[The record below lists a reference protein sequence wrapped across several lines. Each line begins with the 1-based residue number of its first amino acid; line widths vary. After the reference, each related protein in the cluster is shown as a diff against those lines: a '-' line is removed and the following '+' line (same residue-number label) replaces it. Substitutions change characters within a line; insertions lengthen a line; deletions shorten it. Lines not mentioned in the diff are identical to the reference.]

1 MKVEVPTGKWN
12 NEIARDDTKGTPT
25 ERGADMVKTV
35 LYAED
40 EFTNRKIVEMV
51 CRKLNINCI
60 LAEDGLQALE
70 MFRNQKPDLVILD
83 QYMPGY
89 NGDIVAEKIRMEDD
103 SIPLIAITS
112 DDEAVTRL
120 ESSGFN
126 RVLVKPVKNRDYET
140 LLNTYLES

>member
-1 MKVEVPTGKWN
+1 M
-12 NEIARDDTKGTPT
+12 I
-25 ERGADMVKTV
+25 KTV

-51 CRKLNINCI
+51 CRKLNINCV

-70 MFRNQKPDLVILD
+70 MFRKEKPDLVILD

-89 NGDIVAEKIRMEDD
+89 NGDIVAERIRKMDGT
-103 SIPLIAITS
+103 IPLIAITS

-120 ESSGFN
+120 ETSGFN
-126 RVLVKPVKNRDYET
+126 RVLVKPVKNRDYES
-140 LLNTYLES
+140 LLNTYLET